1 MAVKDIGK
9 LKDEIQ
15 KLKDENN
22 KKVNVLVRVH
32 LKEIEDLKMDNI
44 ALEENVESLKE
55 ALEESNAKTAE
66 LKLVN
71 TAVEAK
77 IQIFMKKHIEIEGKK
92 KLVREYQ

>member
-1 MAVKDIGK
+1 
-9 LKDEIQ
+9 
-15 KLKDENN
+15 
-22 KKVNVLVRVH
+22 
-32 LKEIEDLKMDNI
+32 MDNI

-92 KLVREYQ
+92 KLVREYQWKMCNFESGYKGEVINHMSINHDEVDK